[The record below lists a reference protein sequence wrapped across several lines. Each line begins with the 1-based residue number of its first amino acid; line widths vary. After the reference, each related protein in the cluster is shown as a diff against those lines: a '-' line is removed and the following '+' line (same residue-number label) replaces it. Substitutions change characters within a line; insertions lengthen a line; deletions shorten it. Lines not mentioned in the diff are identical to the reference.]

1 MYAAHRWKDIGVAVA
16 EWLRRWNGNP
26 SSHEVLG
33 PGFDPR
39 LRRIYFSSNFNNYTF
54 ESAILTKT
62 SFTIE
67 IEIRFIDSGYS
78 PINHQLPKSLQY
90 QSLLN

>member
-1 MYAAHRWKDIGVAVA
+1 MGARRAAGGRGGGGGVGAGPA
-16 EWLRRWNGNP
+16 
-26 SSHEVLG
+26 G
-33 PGFDPR
+33 PGG
-39 LRRIYFSSNFNNYTF
+39 RR
-54 ESAILTKT
+54 ERE
-62 SFTIE
+62 IE